1 MNSGF
6 EFECE
11 LHHSRRGVV
20 SQLSCQPEVANGVWR
35 AASRGLHHS
44 GRFDRL
50 IDQIID
56 RLGQGKSGFVGR
68 SNVND
73 GVTRRLSPVLHHFR
87 QRNALSA
94 YPQVVNELRKLA

>member
-11 LHHSRRGVV
+11 LHHSRRGDA
-20 SQLSCQPEVANGVWR
+20 SQLLFHQELANGVIR
-35 AASRGLHHS
+35 VALRGLHHS
-44 GRFDRL
+44 GRLGRP

-56 RLGQGKSGFVGR
+56 RLGQGKSGSVGR

-73 GVTRRLSPVLHHFR
+73 GVTRRLSHVLHHFR
-87 QRNALSA
+87 HKNALSA